1 MLKDILKNVG
11 KQTDDGHI
19 FFFPTEVNGVFNRR
33 KKLEGELMM
42 SEFSFL
48 SELFL

>member
-11 KQTDDGHI
+11 KQTDDGH
-19 FFFPTEVNGVFNRR
+19 FVFPTMEVNGVFNRR
-33 KKLEGELMM
+33 KKLEGELMTP
-42 SEFSFL
+42 EFSFL